1 MTVLFSI
8 IILHF
13 LAQITPGPDI
23 LLIGKIAMTKGKIP
37 AIFSITGITLGIAI
51 WIILTLT
58 GFSLLLSQFTWI
70 QPLIMLF
77 GAVFLAK
84 MGIAMI
90 RSYHAQTQKLA
101 HAQQGEN
108 PHPHIDEPNI
118 QQQSNLQ
125 YLTQG
130 LFTNLA
136 NPKAVIYFASVFS
149 LAIKS
154 PELQSLKPVLAIVVI
169 IETFLVFLA
178 LAWALSHPKIQ
189 PLYQKNERYID
200 GIAGLC
206 FVGFALFLAIDGV
219 KGLIT

>member
-1 MTVLFSI
+1 MTILFSI

-23 LLIGKIAMTKGKIP
+23 LLISKIAMTKGKIP
-37 AIFSITGITLGIAI
+37 AIFSILGITLGIAI

-58 GFSLLLSQFTWI
+58 GFSLLLAQFTWI

-84 MGIAMI
+84 MGIAMLK
-90 RSYHAQTQKLA
+90 SYYQQSQKQANIHQTES
-101 HAQQGEN
+101 H
-108 PHPHIDEPNI
+108 DEALTIPPI
-118 QQQSNLQ
+118 KKQSNLR

-149 LAIKS
+149 LAVKS
-154 PELQSLKPVLAIVVI
+154 PELQSFKPVLAIVVI

-178 LAWALSHPKIQ
+178 LVWALSHPKIQ

-206 FVGFALFLAIDGV
+206 FVAFALFLAIDGIQ
-219 KGLIT
+219 GLIR